1 MTTLVPLISRD
12 LTFTPYSIQ
21 WIPTSARICAV
32 GATSRG
38 TGTVAVFELQSN
50 ALSLVGETETTTPVR
65 CCTMG
70 AADGITRRLATGD
83 FDGQLQLWDTSRFDL
98 PVSTI
103 KAHETIINAIDG
115 CGGATQPGGAREIA
129 TACRDGCVKVWDT
142 RDLEKSV
149 LEIRPKPKEQMGDAW
164 AVAFG
169 NFEDGNER
177 LLAVGF
183 DNGELQLFDITS
195 TQYIYKTKLAAGICS
210 IQFSGPTRLTVTTL
224 TGIVVVEFSKD
235 SPEVIKLPGA
245 NDTTV
250 WSTRHLPQNPNYF
263 VSAAGDGTISLWNH
277 DDLKKPSSTITV
289 SKHPLISTDWSIDKK
304 GLLAYCSFD
313 QTLRLGVVKGV

>member
-21 WIPTSARICAV
+21 WIPTSARICVV
-32 GATSRG
+32 GATGRG
-38 TGTVAVFELQSN
+38 TGTIAVFEFQKVF
-50 ALSLVGETETTTPVR
+50 SLVGEIETTTPVR

-98 PVSTI
+98 PLSTV

-115 CGGATQPGGAREIA
+115 CGGINRPGGTREIV
-129 TACRDGCVKVWDT
+129 TASRDGTIKVWDT
-142 RDLEKSV
+142 RDIEKSV
-149 LEIRPKPKEQMGDAW
+149 LDIRPKSTEQINDAW

-169 NFEDGNER
+169 NFENGNER

-183 DNGELQLFDITS
+183 DNGELQLFDIAS
-195 TQYIYKTKLAAGICS
+195 TQYIYKTKLNSGICS
-210 IQFSGPTRLTVTTL
+210 IEFSGPTRLNITTL
-224 TGIVVVEFSKD
+224 NGITLLDFSK
-235 SPEVIKLPGA
+235 ETTITKLPGSS
-245 NDTTV
+245 DTTV

-263 VSAAGDGTISLWNH
+263 ASASGDGTVSIWHHEN
-277 DDLKKPSSTITV
+277 LKSPLSTITA
-289 SKHPLISTDWSIDKK
+289 SKHPIISSDWNKDKK

-313 QTLRLGVVKGV
+313 QTLRLGVVKGL